1 MSELIPNRQALHDL
15 WHERLKDAKLRLD
28 FARTYAKEVR
38 GDFPPGAALSA
49 DGAFAQQKSLR
60 AETFAL
66 AHYRRVL
73 GIYTD
78 LTVKGKIPDES
89 EWPEPRGARPGEAS
103 HGAGTSG

>member
-1 MSELIPNRQALHDL
+1 MGELIPNRQALHDL

-28 FARTYAKEVR
+28 FARNYAKEVR
-38 GDFPPGAALSA
+38 RDFPPGAALSP
-49 DGAFAQQKSLR
+49 DGAFAQQKAIR

-78 LTVKGKIPDES
+78 LTVKGRIPDES
-89 EWPEPRGARPGEAS
+89 EWPEPKGVRPGENPRAT
-103 HGAGTSG
+103 GTSG